1 MGEKNNCFVVAV
13 SGGVDS
19 CVLLHM
25 LKSKSELLPPSLIKN
40 TKIVVAHVD
49 HGIRENSKRDRLF
62 VEKLAKEYGFEFE
75 YTDLSLGKDASEN
88 QARTKRYEFLEKVM
102 KKHHAIGI
110 ITAHHGDDVLETA
123 AINIIRGTG
132 RKGLSSLKSSDLRI
146 RPLLKLSKKQIL
158 DYAKDFGIKWNEDET
173 NSEMKYLRN
182 RIRRAFSSVES
193 EKKEEFSDHLQKIA
207 ETNQYI
213 DSQIMT
219 LLRYRLKGKA
229 VLSRSWFVKLD
240 HTLAG
245 EFMAAF
251 LRLAKVQ
258 DIDSKLIERLVVSL
272 KASKPGTKIDVD
284 KNHVGLITKRSLR
297 LVYRENLKTL
307 SV

>member
-1 MGEKNNCFVVAV
+1 M
-13 SGGVDS
+13 
-19 CVLLHM
+19 
-25 LKSKSELLPPSLIKN
+25 
-40 TKIVVAHVD
+40 
-49 HGIRENSKRDRLF
+49 
-62 VEKLAKEYGFEFE
+62 
-75 YTDLSLGKDASEN
+75 
-88 QARTKRYEFLEKVM
+88 
-102 KKHHAIGI
+102 
-110 ITAHHGDDVLETA
+110 
-123 AINIIRGTG
+123 
-132 RKGLSSLKSSDLRI
+132 
-146 RPLLKLSKKQIL
+146 
-158 DYAKDFGIKWNEDET
+158 
-173 NSEMKYLRN
+173 
-182 RIRRAFSSVES
+182 
-193 EKKEEFSDHLQKIA
+193 KKEEFSDHLQKIA